1 MSRSRVM
8 NRSCSMSRSRSQRG
22 QVVVEALGL
31 LPLVALVAAVSMDC
45 GMVLA
50 DRIAVTRVA
59 TAAAVGGGNDSD
71 KASDAQDAA
80 PKRLTK
86 SLKTRT
92 VKGQVVV
99 SAQPRTLVLGR
110 FTHLTVRSTVD
121 LPDSPEVTAL

>member
-1 MSRSRVM
+1 LRTSRA
-8 NRSCSMSRSRSQRG
+8 QTG

-31 LPLVALVAAVSMDC
+31 LPLVALVAAVSLDC
-45 GMVLA
+45 GMVVA

-59 TAAAVGGGNDSD
+59 TAAAVDAESSGGR
-71 KASDAQDAA
+71 ASAARDAA
-80 PKRLTK
+80 PNRLTK

>member
-1 MSRSRVM
+1 MRSLRVQ
-8 NRSCSMSRSRSQRG
+8 NG
-22 QVVVEALGL
+22 QVVVEAIGL
-31 LPLVALVAAVSMDC
+31 LPLVALVAAVSLDC

-59 TAAAVGGGNDSD
+59 TAAAMSGSGDDSR
-71 KASDAQDAA
+71 ASSARDAA
-80 PKRLTK
+80 PDRLTK

-110 FTHLTVRSTVD
+110 FTNLTVRSTVD